1 MVVHVTS
8 SSRQSNTWIDH
19 CKSTISTKYFCR
31 LFLIAMLFAITL
43 IVALLSVV
51 HAVPITRSISTF
63 PECSLTCYN
72 QAVLDFNLEKD
83 AFETHCRSAPFFFS
97 FRDCVFY
104 TCGREE
110 FTSVVQY
117 QGITLNLDDENVEDF
132 LSTGLSCRSHESI
145 VGV

>member
-1 MVVHVTS
+1 
-8 SSRQSNTWIDH
+8 
-19 CKSTISTKYFCR
+19 
-31 LFLIAMLFAITL
+31 MLFAITL

-51 HAVPITRSISTF
+51 HTVPITPFISTF
-63 PECSLTCYN
+63 SECSLTCYN

-110 FTSVVQY
+110 FTSVFLY
-117 QGITLNLDDENVEDF
+117 QGIILTLDDGNVADF
-132 LSTGLSCRSHESI
+132 LPTELWCRSHEST